1 MCLVTARLPGAPVIV
16 VAAVLPNATVL
27 PSATA
32 FKVTVIGPA
41 TGIIAAGV
49 TTPILIA
56 LVVEPPSIA
65 ATARVLAPGLFLVA
79 AALLIDCAVA
89 FLLIWLLLARRDLLL
104 EQAPHVVQALR
115 RNGAGDCRTDDSRY
129 QEVSHRI
136 LQI

>member
-1 MCLVTARLPGAPVIV
+1 MRLVAALLPGAPVIV
-16 VAAVLPNATVL
+16 VAAVLPNTTVL

-49 TTPILIA
+49 TPPILIA
-56 LVVEPPSIA
+56 LVVETASIA
-65 ATARVLAPGLFLVA
+65 ATGRLLAPGLFLVT

-104 EQAPHVVQALR
+104 EQASHVV
-115 RNGAGDCRTDDSRY
+115 
-129 QEVSHRI
+129 
-136 LQI
+136 